1 MGTWDPASQQITA
14 TGSGPL
20 AGRPRVGV
28 SLAGTL
34 TPAGAL
40 NATMTVGED
49 GSLGPPL
56 PHVVRYSVVGTK
68 RP

>member
-1 MGTWDPASQQITA
+1 
-14 TGSGPL
+14 
-20 AGRPRVGV
+20 V

-34 TPAGAL
+34 TPEGVL

-56 PHVVRYSVVGTK
+56 PHIVRYTVVANK
-68 RP
+68 R